1 MRQLSIYPTN
11 NQRALKNSKQSKLNI
26 KIADTYFMKESI
38 SVLAYDF
45 PKLVLS
51 PAKTKVMKR

>member
-38 SVLAYDF
+38 SVLADDF
-45 PKLVLS
+45 TKLVLS

>member
-1 MRQLSIYPTN
+1 MRQLGIYPTN

-45 PKLVLS
+45 TKLVLS